1 MRGRRA
7 VWLSVCAVL
16 LIISPLT
23 ACGGKKFTLP
33 AVETTIIATPSG
45 PTPTPLANALRVTPT
60 APPIPTSAPPPALAP
75 YNAPAAAPSA
85 GTPRVVIKE
94 FYDAVLAKR
103 NIAAF
108 LTPALRATTN
118 GDGYAIL
125 KAQPPMRFFSVDSQ
139 EMGDDGA
146 TATVGSTLSTASGTT
161 KPRFAMTK
169 QGNTWLISQI
179 SP

>member
-7 VWLSVCAVL
+7 IWRSVCVAL
-16 LIISPLT
+16 LILPTLA

-33 AVETTIIATPSG
+33 VAETAVIATPSG
-45 PTPTPLANALRVTPT
+45 PTPTPLANGLRLTPT
-60 APPIPTSAPPPALAP
+60 APPLAARSPAAPAP
-75 YNAPAAAPSA
+75 YDAPAAAPSA
-85 GTPRVVIKE
+85 GPPRVVIKE

-118 GDGYAIL
+118 GDGYAL
-125 KAQPPMRFFSVDSQ
+125 LNTQPPVRFFSVDSQ
-139 EMGDDGA
+139 EMGADGA
-146 TATVGSTLSTASGTT
+146 TATVGSTLSAANGTT

-169 QGNTWLISQI
+169 QANTWLISQI
-179 SP
+179 ST